1 METQQSIT
9 GISIVIPN
17 YNGSALLPKIIPP
30 CIRALQNTKLPYEII
45 VADDCST
52 DNSTEILQKEF
63 PQIIISTAA
72 VNSGFSVTA
81 NRGIFSASYNW
92 VLLLNSDVI
101 LEPDYFQPL
110 LKYTTQE
117 KLFAVMGRIIGWD
130 DDIIQDGAKYP
141 VKHGSKIKTSQNYIL
156 ADEQLMKSGL
166 LTMYVSGANAFINKA
181 VFVSIGGFNEL
192 FSPYYIED
200 TELSIRAW
208 RLGYNCVYEH
218 FAVCRHKTSSTISSA
233 GRKKEVD
240 IIYRRNKM
248 FLHSIH
254 LDGAARAAWT
264 VQQFFEMVAQLLLFK
279 TNSLAAFVR
288 FAKKYPAVK
297 QSREHMKIINSGNEL
312 LSVKLVFKKIT
323 DSIKTQK
330 KLFRS

>member
-9 GISIVIPN
+9 GISVVIPN
-17 YNGSALLPKIIPP
+17 YNGSNLLPKIIPP

-81 NRGIFSASYNW
+81 NRGISSATYNW

-156 ADEQLMKSGL
+156 ADEQLMRNGV
-166 LTMYVSGANAFINKA
+166 LTMYVSGANAFINKT
-181 VFVSIGGFNEL
+181 VFSLIGGFNEL

-200 TELSIRAW
+200 TELSIRGW
-208 RLGYNCVYEH
+208 RLGYSSVYEH
-218 FAVCRHKTSSTISSA
+218 FAVCRHKTSSTISTA
-233 GRKKEVD
+233 GRKKTVD

-254 LDGAARAAWT
+254 LDGITRTGWA
-264 VQQFFEMVAQLLLFK
+264 VQQVFEMLGQLLLLR
-279 TNSLAAFVR
+279 SSLLAAFIQ
-288 FAKKYPAVK
+288 FIKKYPAVK
-297 QSREHMKIINSGNEL
+297 QSRDNMKRISAGNEL
-312 LSVKLVFKKIT
+312 LSVKFVFKKIRG
-323 DSIKTQK
+323 SIKTQK
-330 KLFRS
+330 KLFRY

>member
-9 GISIVIPN
+9 GISVVIPN
-17 YNGSALLPKIIPP
+17 YNGSGLLPKIIPP

-63 PQIIISTAA
+63 PQIIVSTAA

-81 NRGIFSASYNW
+81 NRGIFLATYNW

-101 LEPDYFQPL
+101 LEPAYFEPL

-130 DDIIQDGAKYP
+130 DEVIQDGAKFP
-141 VKHGSKIKTSQNYIL
+141 VKHGSKIKTSENFVL
-156 ADEQLMKSGL
+156 ADEQLMKNGL
-166 LTMYVSGANAFINKA
+166 FTMYVSGANAFINKTA
-181 VFVSIGGFNEL
+181 FVSIGGFNEL

-208 RLGYNCVYEH
+208 RLGYNCLYEH
-218 FAVCRHKTSSTISSA
+218 LAVCRHKTSSTISTSR
-233 GRKKEVD
+233 RKKEVD
-240 IIYRRNKM
+240 IIYNRNKM

-254 LDGAARAAWT
+254 LNGISRTLWAF
-264 VQQFFEMVAQLLLFK
+264 QLHLEIIIQLLLFK
-279 TNSLAAFVR
+279 PNLLAAYVQFV
-288 FAKKYPAVK
+288 KKYPAVK
-297 QSREHMKIINSGNEL
+297 KSRKKMKYLSAGKEL
-312 LSVKLVFKKIT
+312 LSVNLIFKKIRA
-323 DSIKTQK
+323 SVKTQK
-330 KLFRS
+330 ILFRS